1 VLHAAH
7 TPAPQVIGPHV
18 QPVVIQPAADAAGH
32 VANHV
37 LNLSRVA
44 STSIT
49 SNLHEGNAAP
59 VLVFGNTLRETS
71 RSERSSIE
79 RIRERAMR
87 GEPQAAAFDIGGYTG
102 NIDPHK
108 AAGVVHGQEFVF
120 SAPAVRAIG
129 LERLERLHTQAKT
142 GRMSE
147 DHVAGYADGGYVTVL
162 DSPRP
167 LTLSRSSQYLM
178 PPAQPVKTGDTHV
191 THHNYEITVQAQQGM
206 SRSTAMQTGREI
218 GRGIDAAR
226 RSRGG

>member
-1 VLHAAH
+1 
-7 TPAPQVIGPHV
+7 
-18 QPVVIQPAADAAGH
+18 
-32 VANHV
+32 
-37 LNLSRVA
+37 
-44 STSIT
+44 
-49 SNLHEGNAAP
+49 
-59 VLVFGNTLRETS
+59 
-71 RSERSSIE
+71 
-79 RIRERAMR
+79 MR
-87 GEPQAAAFDIGGYTG
+87 GEPLPAGFDIGGYTG

-178 PPAQPVKTGDTHV
+178 PPAQPVKTGDTHI
-191 THHNYEITVQAQQGM
+191 THHTNNITVQAAPGM
-206 SRSTAMQTGREI
+206 SKATALQTGQQV
-218 GRGIDAAR
+218 GRGIEIAR
-226 RSRGG
+226 RRNG